1 MKKMFWKFVFSF
13 TGVLLTLGVDLR
25 RVRKAY
31 KLSIRCLS
39 GKALPVQQSHA
50 HLQTAY
56 DEFFGA
62 AYPPEGIIGAP
73 YTQAE
78 IDARRAIEKETGVW
92 PVFLPC
98 SN

>member
-1 MKKMFWKFVFSF
+1 MKKMFWKFVFLF
-13 TGVLLTLGVDLR
+13 TGVLLTLGVGLR

-39 GKALPVQQSHA
+39 GKALPVQQSCA

-62 AYPPEGIIGAP
+62 AYPPEGVGP
-73 YTQAE
+73 FCTKAE